1 MVPALSVT
9 RKLPSGRN
17 AMDHALFSLPVTVS
31 TVTGGD
37 GFDGGGASVCPGNA
51 GFGFRGT
58 SPAKRFAWAYV
69 DNADAAKI
77 VKSTNVFITAIL

>member
-1 MVPALSVT
+1 
-9 RKLPSGRN
+9 
-17 AMDHALFSLPVTVS
+17 MDHALFSLPVIVS

-51 GFGFRGT
+51 GFGFLGT
-58 SPAKRFAWAYV
+58 SPAKRFAWAWAYV

-77 VKSTNVFITAIL
+77 VKSTSVFITAIL